1 MFFPDMFDLTIKM
14 DMFEERKQRIIAFCE
29 AVKTK
34 KTKDK
39 KKLLQIEK
47 RLLQMVSP
55 KNFMGEN
62 SEEISFEKNFQFL
75 CHGLNEHTNK
85 DVKKMTVVE
94 VYSLIEMLK
103 KREQNG
109 KK

>member
-1 MFFPDMFDLTIKM
+1 MFDATTKL
-14 DMFEERKQRIIAFCE
+14 DMFEERKKRIIAFCD
-29 AVKTK
+29 AVTK
-34 KTKDK
+34 KTKESEER
-39 KKLLQIEK
+39 LLDIEK
-47 RLLQMVSP
+47 RLLRMVLP
-55 KNFMGEN
+55 KNFMGDQ

-85 DVKKMTVVE
+85 DVKRMSVVE

-103 KREQNG
+103 KREKNG

>member
-1 MFFPDMFDLTIKM
+1 MFFPEMFDSTTKL
-14 DMFEERKQRIIAFCE
+14 DMYEERKKRIIAFCD
-29 AVKTK
+29 VVNGKTK
-34 KTKDK
+34 EGEKRLID
-39 KKLLQIEK
+39 IEK
-47 RLLQMVSP
+47 RLLRMMLP
-55 KNFMGEN
+55 KNFMGDT

-75 CHGLNEHTNK
+75 CHSLNEHTNK